1 MQGSEASSG
10 TLTLRK
16 IPKNFDIRLDTTFVG
31 MDAPSFFEF
40 HNFTDLRWDK
50 DAKVIEPENAESL
63 TPIIQKNL
71 EKTQKTTPLPVPISS
86 NDTYSGAV
94 DFTDL

>member
-1 MQGSEASSG
+1 MQGSETSSG
-10 TLTLRK
+10 ILTLRK

-31 MDAPSFFEF
+31 MDTPSFFEF

-63 TPIIQKNL
+63 SPIIQKSR
-71 EKTQKTTPLPVPISS
+71 KKAQKYTPLPNPISS
-86 NDTYSGAV
+86 NNTPSG
-94 DFTDL
+94 DLEFTDL